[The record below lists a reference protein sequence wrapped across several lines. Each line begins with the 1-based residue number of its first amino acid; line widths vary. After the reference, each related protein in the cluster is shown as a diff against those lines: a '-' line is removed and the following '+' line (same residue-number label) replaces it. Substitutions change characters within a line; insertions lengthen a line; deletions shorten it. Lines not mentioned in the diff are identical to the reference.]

1 MCFRSGPQVAAPRGP
16 VQHGAVELL
25 RDFDDLENGR
35 RRVAPSSVAP
45 ARNAEDEE
53 ALLKMAHKT
62 AAANVG
68 VGDVDNQA

>member
-1 MCFRSGPQVAAPRGP
+1 MSCACFRSGPQVAAPRGP
-16 VQHGAVELL
+16 IQHGAVELL

-35 RRVAPSSVAP
+35 RRVASSSVAP
-45 ARNAEDEE
+45 ARNAEDE

-62 AAANVG
+62 ATVG